1 MTFRPEFPATQYRA
15 KVVRVIDGDT
25 FEVEV
30 DLGFRVMRS
39 MRIRLLGVDT
49 PELRRGSA
57 ESKKKGAEA
66 KAWVEDLILGRWVLI
81 DSTTTKSF
89 DRWVAAVHFCYG
101 LPSSVDGDFL
111 ALNSG
116 NGESG
121 FYPSM
126 SNGGEKL
133 WHSLADNL
141 IEAGHAKPMSR

>member
-1 MTFRPEFPATQYRA
+1 MTFRPDFPETKYRA
-15 KVVRVIDGDT
+15 EVVRVIDGDT

-66 KAWVEDLILGRWVLI
+66 RAWVEDLILHRWVLI

-89 DRWVAAVHFCYG
+89 DRWVAAVY
-101 LPSSVDGDFL
+101 
-111 ALNSG
+111 
-116 NGESG
+116 
-121 FYPSM
+121 FYVRDPVSLH
-126 SNGGEKL
+126 EKEGQPI
-133 WHSLADNL
+133 WYDLADAL
-141 IEAGHAKPMSR
+141 VTAGHAKPTYRPRPQR